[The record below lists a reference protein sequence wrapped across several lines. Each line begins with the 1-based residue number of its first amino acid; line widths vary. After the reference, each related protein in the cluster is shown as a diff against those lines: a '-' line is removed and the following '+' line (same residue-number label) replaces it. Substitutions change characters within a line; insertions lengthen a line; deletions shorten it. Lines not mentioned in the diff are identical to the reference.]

1 MFPARVLSRSG
12 LPSLPGLSNR
22 RNRPI
27 RHMTAVQQAAHHFRF
42 MQRPSEPSTSPLPSE
57 RLRVGDCVVD
67 VPLREIRAPGKR
79 RPLRITPK
87 SMGVLLVLVDQ
98 AGRVVSRDALMTEV
112 WPDTLPTDD
121 VVTQA
126 ITQLRKA
133 FDDERG
139 NPRYIETIAKYGYRL
154 LAPVEW
160 LEEGGLSQEGHSQAA
175 PRPAAGNGGAA
186 PAIAMSPRYPQSP
199 VDVRGD
205 WRMIAIALGAA
216 ALAFVLVLL
225 WSLRADRTP
234 QAAVR
239 AGQTGLAA
247 PSANYRLITSVP

>member
-87 SMGVLLVLVDQ
+87 SMGVLLVLVEQ

-112 WPDTLPTDD
+112 WPDTLPTND

-139 NPRYIETIAKYGYRL
+139 NPRYIETIAKNGYRL
-154 LAPVEW
+154 LAPVEAM
-160 LEEGGLSQEGHSQAA
+160 EDAPPPA
-175 PRPAAGNGGAA
+175 PRVTGQVPIMAEVPEMPDTPAA
-186 PAIAMSPRYPQSP
+186 
-199 VDVRGD
+199 
-205 WRMIAIALGAA
+205 GAA
-216 ALAFVLVLL
+216 ALPARRPWRAALVG
-225 WSLRADRTP
+225 AGV
-234 QAAVR
+234 AA
-239 AGQTGLAA
+239 A
-247 PSANYRLITSVP
+247 